1 METARK
7 KTGLI
12 KQIAFLFALGV
23 LITGLLTYFSQRAV
37 ADRTIRTQTESISE
51 NVSEEVRQAL
61 HEFPASEWLIEYWRD
76 HADTMD
82 IEYDVDYSS
91 GTLTEHKV
99 WKLVERHPDIQIK
112 YATAP
117 QVRAFNEEDQKL
129 FAEVCYSWLITR
141 INQIKAA
148 YGMDFLFC
156 VATDDAFD
164 TQFFLF
170 SAADPGAVRG
180 KEYEQVYTLG
190 VTVSVAGSQQE
201 NMRYACENSAHLAD
215 AGSYVDYY
223 SYYGIV
229 AGSHIMIGTTYD
241 YSALKAGILAQ
252 TWRQAGMAMLLQLV
266 LSLMILA
273 IISTIVLKPLNKVLK
288 SIHLYKDNKDSAL
301 VRDELASVSPR
312 NEIGQLSEDFSGLA
326 TEMDDY
332 MQRIKTNA
340 AEKERMGAEL
350 ELAARIQESML
361 PNHFPAFPDRADFKV
376 YALMD
381 PAREVGGDFYDFF
394 LIDEDHLCLVI
405 ADVSGKGIPASL
417 FMMASKIVIS
427 NNAMSGKT
435 PAQILTDTNA
445 AICSNNHAE
454 MFVTVWLGILEL
466 STGHLTAA
474 NAGHEYPVIK
484 RPSGKYELLKDK
496 HGFVIGGMEG
506 IKYSQYEMDLEPGS
520 KLFVYSDGLP
530 EATAVD
536 GAMYGTDRIVEAL
549 NAAPDLDPEGT
560 ILSVGESVAAFVGS
574 AEQFDDLTM
583 LAFEYIGQ

>member
-1 METARK
+1 MDTTRK

-61 HEFPASEWLIEYWRD
+61 REYPASEWLIEYWRD

-190 VTVSVAGSQQE
+190 VTVSVASSQQE

-223 SYYGIV
+223 SYYGKV
-229 AGSHIMIGTTYD
+229 AGSHIIVGTTYD

-252 TWRQAGMAMLLQLV
+252 TWRQAGLAMLLQLV

-273 IISTIVLKPLNKVLK
+273 IISTIVLKPLKKVLA
-288 SIHLYKDNKDSAL
+288 SIHSYKEKKESAP
-301 VRDELASVSPR
+301 VREALAQVRPR